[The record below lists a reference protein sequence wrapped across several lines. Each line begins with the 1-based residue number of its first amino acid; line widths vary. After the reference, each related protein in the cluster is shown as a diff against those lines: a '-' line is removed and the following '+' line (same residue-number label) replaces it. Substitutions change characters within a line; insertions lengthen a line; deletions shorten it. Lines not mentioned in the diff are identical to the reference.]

1 MMNFSRTKQTLP
13 EVFSI
18 LGGLLGFVLG
28 VVNVVMGAIN
38 KKLFEIEIINKVL
51 KKEGERN

>member
-51 KKEGERN
+51 KKEGETN